1 MTAAVPAAGRP
12 RPAAV
17 RWRCL
22 AWATWRQHRAASAAF
37 TAVAGVIALAMAVTG
52 FALHPY
58 GAEVFA
64 AGPHAPWRLYDVTG
78 TTLVPALLL
87 LPALAGLF
95 LGAPL
100 VARDYE
106 TGAARF
112 AWVQGA
118 SRVRCLAAAVLADAV
133 LLAITATVLG
143 LEFRWWITPLSL
155 PRSGWLPDLFSVSPL
170 PFLGWMMFGFSLGVF
185 LGAAAARTVAAMAA
199 TFACYAALWYGVS
212 TSWRQ
217 GYLAPLHR
225 AVAVHI
231 SDGGYTW
238 SYEPRRFAWV
248 LSSYLGWPG
257 GRPFRGSL
265 HHPAAWYSR
274 RHIELWLSYQ
284 PASRLGTFQ
293 LIESGWLVALA
304 AVLAAATFVLI
315 SRRAA

>member
-1 MTAAVPAAGRP
+1 MIAAAPAAGRP

-37 TAVAGVIALAMAVTG
+37 TAVAGFIALAMAVTG
-52 FALHPY
+52 FVLHPH
-58 GAEVFA
+58 GKEVFA
-64 AGPHAPWRLYDVTG
+64 AGPHAPWRLYDGTG

-118 SRVRCLAAAVLADAV
+118 GRVRCLAAAVLAAA
-133 LLAITATVLG
+133 LLVAITATGLG
-143 LEFRWWITPLSL
+143 LEFRWWIAPLSL
-155 PRSGWLPDLFSVSPL
+155 PSSSSLPDLFSVSPL
-170 PFLGWMMFGFSLGVF
+170 PFLGWTIFGFSLGVF
-185 LGAAAARTVAAMAA
+185 LGAAIARTVPAMAA
-199 TFACYAALWYGVS
+199 TFACYAALWYEVS
-212 TSWRQ
+212 TSWRKS
-217 GYLAPLHR
+217 YLAPLHR

-231 SDGGYTW
+231 SDGGYLW
-238 SYEPRRFAWV
+238 RYGPGQFLWV
-248 LSSYLGWPG
+248 LGSYLGWPD

-265 HHPAAWYSR
+265 HHPAAWYSQ

-284 PASRLGTFQ
+284 PAKRLGAFQ

-304 AVLAAATFVLI
+304 AVLIAATFVLI